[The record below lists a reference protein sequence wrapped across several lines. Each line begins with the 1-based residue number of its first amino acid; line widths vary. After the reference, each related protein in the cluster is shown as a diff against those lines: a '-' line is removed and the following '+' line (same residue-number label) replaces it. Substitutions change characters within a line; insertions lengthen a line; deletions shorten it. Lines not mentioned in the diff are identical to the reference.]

1 MEKRVKKDHIGFE
14 LRLIHNLIEETMRE
28 HQEEDGLRVTQLQHW
43 IIRYLHQNQDRD
55 VYQRDLEE
63 MFHTSRATISN
74 TLQVMERNGL
84 ITRTNVKQDARL
96 KKLCLTERS
105 VEFSRH
111 AKEHV
116 DQMELLLRKGM
127 TAEEFQTLM
136 ELLRR
141 VRHNLEENR
150 QQRGNCPA
158 AEMKDK
164 EGSH

>member
-1 MEKRVKKDHIGFE
+1 MEERAKKNHIGFE
-14 LRLIHNLIEETMRE
+14 IRLIHNLIDEAVRAY
-28 HQEEDGLRVTQLQHW
+28 QEEDGLRVTQLQHW
-43 IIRYLHQNQDRD
+43 IIRYLNQNRDRD

-63 MFHTSRATISN
+63 EFCTSRATISN

-84 ITRTNVKQDARL
+84 ITRTSVKQDARL

-105 VEFSRH
+105 IEFSRH
-111 AKEHV
+111 ARQHV

-127 TAEEFQTLM
+127 TEEEFQTFM
-136 ELLRR
+136 ALLRR

-150 QQRGNCPA
+150 QRGSQA
-158 AEMKDK
+158 AADMKQE